1 MIKRGYGAASRGLW
15 RRLSLVLRSC
25 RPLESSNGW
34 HNKCSHAPKHIWA
47 QFKGNIRDTG
57 CNIMIKRV
65 FTIFILT
72 LLLLFSSPVY
82 SLDTSS
88 KTLEKYTKKISN
100 KFTRT
105 YCNTTKFGISY
116 DGALAFAIGET
127 NKEFKNNK
135 LNKLIDYSLLKNS
148 IVNDLEN
155 NCQVYDFAI
164 TSLENLKFN

>member
-1 MIKRGYGAASRGLW
+1 M
-15 RRLSLVLRSC
+15 
-25 RPLESSNGW
+25 
-34 HNKCSHAPKHIWA
+34 
-47 QFKGNIRDTG
+47 F
-57 CNIMIKRV
+57 KRV
-65 FTIFILT
+65 FTIFSLT

-88 KTLEKYTKKISN
+88 KTLEKYTKKISK

-105 YCNTTKFGISY
+105 YCNTSKFGISY
-116 DGALAFAIGET
+116 EGALAFAIGET

-164 TSLENLKFN
+164 SNLDNLKLN

>member
-1 MIKRGYGAASRGLW
+1 
-15 RRLSLVLRSC
+15 
-25 RPLESSNGW
+25 
-34 HNKCSHAPKHIWA
+34 
-47 QFKGNIRDTG
+47 
-57 CNIMIKRV
+57 MIKRV
-65 FTIFILT
+65 LTIFILT

-100 KFTRT
+100 KFSRT

-116 DGALAFAIGET
+116 EGALAFAIGET

-148 IVNDLEN
+148 IVDDLEN
-155 NCQVYDFAI
+155 YCHVYDFEI
-164 TSLENLKFN
+164 SNLENLKFN

>member
-1 MIKRGYGAASRGLW
+1 MIKS
-15 RRLSLVLRSC
+15 
-25 RPLESSNGW
+25 
-34 HNKCSHAPKHIWA
+34 
-47 QFKGNIRDTG
+47 
-57 CNIMIKRV
+57 V

-72 LLLLFSSPVY
+72 LLLILSSPVY

-100 KFTRT
+100 KFSRT

-116 DGALAFAIGET
+116 EGALAFAIGET

-135 LNKLIDYSLLKNS
+135 LNKFIDYALLKNS

-164 TSLENLKFN
+164 SSLENLKFK

>member
-1 MIKRGYGAASRGLW
+1 
-15 RRLSLVLRSC
+15 
-25 RPLESSNGW
+25 
-34 HNKCSHAPKHIWA
+34 
-47 QFKGNIRDTG
+47 
-57 CNIMIKRV
+57 MIKRV
-65 FTIFILT
+65 LTIFILT

-135 LNKLIDYSLLKNS
+135 LNKLIDYPLLKKS
-148 IVNDLEN
+148 IIYDLQN
-155 NCQVYDFAI
+155 NCQIYDFAI
-164 TSLENLKFN
+164 SSLENLKLN

>member
-1 MIKRGYGAASRGLW
+1 MIK
-15 RRLSLVLRSC
+15 
-25 RPLESSNGW
+25 
-34 HNKCSHAPKHIWA
+34 K
-47 QFKGNIRDTG
+47 
-57 CNIMIKRV
+57 V

-72 LLLLFSSPVY
+72 FLLIFSSPVY

-100 KFTRT
+100 KFART

-116 DGALAFAIGET
+116 EGALAFAIGET

-155 NCQVYDFAI
+155 NCQIYDFAI
-164 TSLENLKFN
+164 NGLENLKFN

>member
-1 MIKRGYGAASRGLW
+1 M
-15 RRLSLVLRSC
+15 V
-25 RPLESSNGW
+25 
-34 HNKCSHAPKHIWA
+34 
-47 QFKGNIRDTG
+47 
-57 CNIMIKRV
+57 KRV
-65 FTIFILT
+65 FAIFTLT
-72 LLLLFSSPVY
+72 FLFLFSTPVY

-100 KFTRT
+100 KFTKT

-116 DGALAFAIGET
+116 EGALAFAIGET

-135 LNKLIDYSLLKNS
+135 LNKLIDYPLLKNS

-164 TSLENLKFN
+164 GNLENLKFN

>member
-1 MIKRGYGAASRGLW
+1 MIKR
-15 RRLSLVLRSC
+15 
-25 RPLESSNGW
+25 
-34 HNKCSHAPKHIWA
+34 I
-47 QFKGNIRDTG
+47 
-57 CNIMIKRV
+57 

-72 LLLLFSSPVY
+72 LLLFFNNPVY
-82 SLDTSS
+82 SLDTSA

-135 LNKLIDYSLLKNS
+135 LNKFIDYSLLKNS

-164 TSLENLKFN
+164 SKLENLKFN

>member
-1 MIKRGYGAASRGLW
+1 M
-15 RRLSLVLRSC
+15 V
-25 RPLESSNGW
+25 
-34 HNKCSHAPKHIWA
+34 
-47 QFKGNIRDTG
+47 
-57 CNIMIKRV
+57 KRV

-72 LLLLFSSPVY
+72 LLFLFSSPVY

-88 KTLEKYTKKISN
+88 KTLEKYTKKISS

-135 LNKLIDYSLLKNS
+135 LNKFID
-148 IVNDLEN
+148 
-155 NCQVYDFAI
+155 
-164 TSLENLKFN
+164 

>member
-1 MIKRGYGAASRGLW
+1 MIK
-15 RRLSLVLRSC
+15 
-25 RPLESSNGW
+25 
-34 HNKCSHAPKHIWA
+34 K
-47 QFKGNIRDTG
+47 
-57 CNIMIKRV
+57 V

-72 LLLLFSSPVY
+72 LLLLFNSPVY

-88 KTLEKYTKKISN
+88 KILEKYTRKISN

-105 YCNTTKFGISY
+105 YCNTTNFGISY
-116 DGALAFAIGET
+116 EGALAFAIGET

-135 LNKLIDYSLLKNS
+135 INKFLDYSLLKNS

-164 TSLENLKFN
+164 SKLENLKFN